1 MLAGLTGK
9 HIAMTGRLGGG
20 PALGPKCVRSTVT
33 RETTDMASRPPP
45 RQVPPP
51 ERREGE
57 DRRSTYARFIPG
69 EELQGAKAWNLH
81 NLGGTTA
88 PTPFTPNKPPPPPAA
103 PVQPPPP
110 PEPSL
115 QEQLHAARQTGYQD
129 GYRDGMAALDAFK
142 HSFAQQISAQVG
154 TLVHNFDAEL
164 RSLED
169 EMAASVARIAVE
181 LARQVVR
188 SELVQRPEL
197 IARVAHDAVE
207 ALQLS
212 ARHVRVRVHPD
223 DYPLVKDG
231 AGEELQ
237 AREAQLIPDP
247 EVPRGG
253 VKVDADVASVDATM
267 ASRWLQAVS
276 AIGQSA
282 IWEDRRGGEDDDA

>member
-1 MLAGLTGK
+1 MA
-9 HIAMTGRLGGG
+9 
-20 PALGPKCVRSTVT
+20 T
-33 RETTDMASRPPP
+33 RQPP

-57 DRRSTYARFIPG
+57 RRGTYARFIPG
-69 EELQGAKAWNLH
+69 EEVQGAKAWNLDS
-81 NLGGTTA
+81 LGDTPASPFA
-88 PTPFTPNKPPPPPAA
+88 PMRPGAQPPASVSA
-103 PVQPPPP
+103 AAEPPPP
-110 PEPSL
+110 PEPDL
-115 QEQLHAARQTGYQD
+115 HEQLHAARQSGYQD

-142 HSFAQQISAQVG
+142 QSFAQQVSRQVG
-154 TLVHNFDAEL
+154 TLVGSFDAEMQA
-164 RSLED
+164 LEGD
-169 EMAASVARIAVE
+169 MAASIARIAVE

-231 AGEELQ
+231 AGEEMQ

-247 EVPRGG
+247 DVPRGG
-253 VKVDADVASVDATM
+253 VKVDADIASVDATI
-267 ASRWLQAVS
+267 ATRWQQAVAS
-276 AIGQSA
+276 IGQQS
-282 IWEDRRGGEDDDA
+282 IWQDRRVDEE